1 MILVIGGVT
10 AAAVSFGSKVNEK
23 RNHTEPATESQ
34 SISTSSAEV
43 TEAFNP
49 DYSSNVPVEI
59 QKFAYINDLSTDL
72 WPDEIIE
79 LLKKNPETEEFVLNY
94 PLLKDEEFK
103 IDISDSVNNDSV
115 PHFLQWDTRWGYAP
129 YGDDI
134 IANAG
139 CGPTCLS
146 MVYVYLTGD
155 TSMNPKA
162 MAGFS
167 TEYGYCVPGNGSS
180 WSLIY
185 EGGEYLGLD
194 VWELPLVEDYI
205 IENLQNGNPV
215 ICVMGPGDFTDG
227 GHFIVM
233 TDYIDGQIKINDPNS
248 IIRTNKLWNY
258 SDIEDQIENLWACST
273 Y

>member
-10 AAAVSFGSKVNEK
+10 AAAVSFGSKANEK
-23 RNHTEPATESQ
+23 INHTEPATESQ

-59 QKFAYINDLSTDL
+59 QKFAHINGLSTDL
-72 WPDEIIE
+72 WSDEIIE

-162 MAGFS
+162 MAEFS